1 MELICGID
9 EAGRGPVIGPM
20 VVAGV
25 WIPGAAEEELLALNV
40 KDSKKHSPRRREELS
55 AVIADRFYY
64 RLQVVA
70 AEDIDSLRAAMTL
83 NELEAHVFA
92 KIGSEKRAGTYYLDS
107 ASTSETWFG
116 ERFQAGLPYDAAV
129 VSRHEA
135 DDIYPVVSAASIM
148 AKVERDRQVDMIAG
162 ELEPR
167 LDLPLGSGYPSDART
182 RAFLKAWMQE
192 YGDVPPHTRRSWKTV
207 QKLKGELEQDTL
219 F

>member
-40 KDSKKHSPRRREELS
+40 KDSKKHSPKRREELS
-55 AVIADRFYY
+55 AAIAEQFYY

-70 AEDIDSLRAAMTL
+70 AEDIDSLRGAMTL

-92 KIGSEKRAGTYYLDS
+92 RIGSEKRAGTYYLDS
-107 ASTSETWFG
+107 ASTSEAWFG
-116 ERFQAGLPYDAAV
+116 ERFQAGLPYDAVV

-135 DDIYPVVSAASIM
+135 DDTYPVVSAASIM

-167 LDLPLGSGYPSDART
+167 LDLPLGSGYPSDSRT
-182 RAFLKAWMQE
+182 RQFLKTWMQE
-192 YGDVPPHTRRSWKTV
+192 YGDVPPYTRRSWKTV
-207 QKLKGELEQDTL
+207 QKLKGELQQDTL

>member
-25 WIPGAAEEELLALNV
+25 WVPAAAEQELLTLDV
-40 KDSKKHSPRRREELS
+40 KDSKKHSPKRREELS
-55 AVIADRFYY
+55 VFISERFYHH
-64 RLQVVA
+64 LQVVA

-83 NELEAHVFA
+83 NELEVHVFA
-92 KIGSEKRAGTYYLDS
+92 KIGREKHADRYYLDS
-107 ASTSETWFG
+107 ASTNEAWFG
-116 ERFQAGLPYDAAV
+116 ERFQAGLPFKAGV

-135 DDIYPVVSAASIM
+135 DDIYPVVSAASIL
-148 AKVERDRQVDMIAG
+148 AKVERDRQVDLIAR

-167 LDLPLGSGYPSDART
+167 LDLPLGSGYPSDPRT
-182 RAFLKAWMQE
+182 RKFLKTWLKE
-192 YGDVPPHTRRSWKTV
+192 YGDVPPYTRRSWKTV
-207 QKLKGELEQDTL
+207 QKIKGELQQDTL

>member
-1 MELICGID
+1 MALTCGID

-25 WIPGAAEEELLALNV
+25 WIDEAAEQELLTLNV
-40 KDSKKHSPRRREELS
+40 KDSKKHSANRREEL
-55 AVIADRFYY
+55 AVTIDERFYW
-64 RLQVVA
+64 RCSVVA

-92 KIGSEKRAGTYYLDS
+92 KLGSQKQADTYYLDS
-107 ASTSETWFG
+107 VSTSEDWFAG
-116 ERFQAGLPYDAAV
+116 RFRAGLPFDAV
-129 VSRHEA
+129 VVSKHEA
-135 DDIYPVVSAASIM
+135 DDTYPVVSAASIM
-148 AKVERDRQVDMIAG
+148 AKVERDRQVSMIAT

-167 LDLPLGSGYPSDART
+167 LDLPLGSGYPSDPRT
-182 RAFLKAWMQE
+182 RQFLKTWMQE

-207 QKLKGELEQDTL
+207 QKLKGEIEQDTL

>member
-1 MELICGID
+1 MALTCGLD

-25 WIPGAAEEELLALNV
+25 WISEAEMDDLLALRV
-40 KDSKKHSPRRREELS
+40 KDSKRHSPNRRETLAAAIDE
-55 AVIADRFYY
+55 RFYW
-64 RLQVVA
+64 RCSVVA

-92 KIGSEKRAGTYYLDS
+92 NVGSEKRADTYYLD
-107 ASTSETWFG
+107 AVSTDEAWFA
-116 ERFQAGLPYDAAV
+116 ERFRSSLPFDATV
-129 VSRHEA
+129 ISRHEA
-135 DDIYPVVSAASIM
+135 DDTYPVVSAASIM
-148 AKVERDRQVDMIAG
+148 AKVERDRQVNVIAR

-167 LDLPLGSGYPSDART
+167 LGLPLGSGYPSDPRT
-182 RAFLKAWMQE
+182 RTFLKTWMEE

-207 QKLKGELEQDTL
+207 QKVKGALEQDTL